1 MRIIISVVNNMT
13 HVLNGI
19 NKNMII
25 DFLIALDFKLKV
37 KEIKRA
43 FKT

>member
-13 HVLNGI
+13 HVLTGI

-37 KEIKRA
+37 KEIKRG

>member
-13 HVLNGI
+13 HVLTGI
-19 NKNMII
+19 NKNII
-25 DFLIALDFKLKV
+25 DFLIALDFKLKL

>member
-19 NKNMII
+19 NKNMTIG
-25 DFLIALDFKLKV
+25 FLIALDFILKV